1 MRAKM
6 PGLENLVRLAL
17 RPVARPLVVRIDR
30 RIQPIR
36 DDIDALTKTVSALR
50 EAISAQEEA
59 VREARDVQDRVELE
73 MKRDHTSVVSELD
86 ALRERFEFT
95 RQELMYEMRYGASGP
110 GGTSAPAVEPRI
122 VAPDR
127 VTGDDLR
134 LNLGCGHIPLAGFVN
149 VDSRDL
155 DHVDVIADVHDVPF
169 SPGSLAQIH
178 SAHLLEHFPLE
189 ELRRSLVPY
198 WLSLLR
204 PGGLLTAIV
213 PDTEAMLSE
222 FAAGRISFEELR
234 LVTYGQQEYDK
245 DFHFNMFSRA
255 SLRELFEEAG
265 LQDVRMVASGRRN
278 GVSYEMEVEGR
289 RPEETRLGAPET
301 AGTGAPRNNAV

>member
-1 MRAKM
+1 MSAVSSFARRILHPLAR
-6 PGLENLVRLAL
+6 PIVVRL
-17 RPVARPLVVRIDR
+17 DR
-30 RIQPIR
+30 RLQPVR
-36 DDIDALTKTVSALR
+36 DDIGALEARVSTVRDTLSFEHA
-50 EAISAQEEA
+50 AAAEEA
-59 VREARDVQDRVELE
+59 RRDVARLADELRHGQTQLDGTLGAVRDR
-73 MKRDHTSVVSELD
+73 M
-86 ALRERFEFT
+86 EFI

-110 GGTSAPAVEPRI
+110 GGAAAPAVEPRI
-122 VAPDR
+122 IARDR

-149 VDSRDL
+149 VDSREL
-155 DHVDVIADVHDVPF
+155 DHVDVVADVHNLPF
-169 SPGSLAQIH
+169 PAGSLARIH

-198 WLSLLR
+198 WISLLR

-213 PDTEAMLSE
+213 PDSETMISE
-222 FAAGRISFEELR
+222 FSAGRISFEELR

-245 DFHFNMFSRA
+245 DFHFNMFSQA
-255 SLRELFEEAG
+255 SICELFEQAG

-289 RPEETRLGAPET
+289 RPDVTHTGAPET
-301 AGTGAPRNNAV
+301 AGTGANHNRAM

>member
-1 MRAKM
+1 MSAVNSFARW
-6 PGLENLVRLAL
+6 LVRPFA
-17 RPVARPLVVRIDR
+17 RPVVVRFDR
-30 RIQPIR
+30 RIQAVR
-36 DDIDALTKTVSALR
+36 DDVGALAAHVSTVRDTLSSEQSTAAGEARQERAQLAAEVRHGQTQLEDALG
-50 EAISAQEEA
+50 A
-59 VREARDVQDRVELE
+59 VRDR
-73 MKRDHTSVVSELD
+73 M
-86 ALRERFEFT
+86 EFI

-110 GGTSAPAVEPRI
+110 GGTSESAVEPRI

-134 LNLGCGHIPLAGFVN
+134 LNLGCGHIPLADFVN
-149 VDSRDL
+149 VDSREL
-155 DHVDVIADVHDVPF
+155 DHVDVVADVHDLPF
-169 SPGSLAQIH
+169 SHGSLAQIH

-189 ELRRSLVPY
+189 EMRRSLVPY

-213 PDTEAMLSE
+213 PDAEAMLSE

-245 DFHFNMFSRA
+245 DFHFNMYSRD

-289 RPEETRLGAPET
+289 RPGGTHTGAPE
-301 AGTGAPRNNAV
+301 AARTGANHNKAV